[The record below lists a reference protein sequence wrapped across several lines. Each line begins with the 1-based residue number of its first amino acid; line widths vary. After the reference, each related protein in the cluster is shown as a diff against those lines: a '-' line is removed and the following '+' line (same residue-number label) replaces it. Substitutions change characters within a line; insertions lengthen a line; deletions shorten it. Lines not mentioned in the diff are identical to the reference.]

1 MSKKVEA
8 GEIVNPAN
16 LWGKPLGKSAAP
28 APKASKEKETRML
41 PDDEIDSDV
50 DAELEDEPTDAE
62 LVDAAVNDDIED
74 GSADDDADGFDSE
87 PGDDADE
94 EGDEEVDSAVDA
106 DEEESKTT
114 RVVTPMADKKKKSMS
129 DHVRDEIDRRN
140 AAGESLRGVDIVNAL
155 AKKGVKVSPAQVSQL
170 LKKAGVSAKG
180 RNPRKSKVAE
190 AAEDTRSRAAVSTR
204 KGTEPKRPA
213 NKVRPTAEPAGSL
226 PVAHLRAAKA
236 FIAACGDSYEEARNV
251 LELHQQLTDVL

>member
-8 GEIVNPAN
+8 GEIINPAN
-16 LWGKPLGKSAAP
+16 LWGKPLGNRPAP
-28 APKASKEKETRML
+28 ALKTSKEKETRML

-62 LVDAAVNDDIED
+62 LVGSAVSDDVED
-74 GSADDDADGFDSE
+74 DSADDDADGFDSE
-87 PGDDADE
+87 TGDDADE
-94 EGDEEVDSAVDA
+94 EDDEEVDSAVDA
-106 DEEESKTT
+106 DEEPSKTT
-114 RVVTPMADKKKKSMS
+114 RVVTAMADKKKKSMS
-129 DHVRDEIDRRN
+129 DYVRDEIDRRN

-155 AKKGVKVSPAQVSQL
+155 TKKGVKVSPAQVSQL

-180 RNPRKSKVAE
+180 RNPRKTK
-190 AAEDTRSRAAVSTR
+190 AAETAEQHRAAVSTR
-204 KGTEPKRPA
+204 KGVELKRPA
-213 NKVRPTAEPAGSL
+213 NKVRPAADTTDSL